1 MNFSTEAVVAL
12 IMSGGALIAAL
23 VTYLSSAKRNE
34 VSALSEII
42 SQLRRR
48 VEDLETDNEDLEN
61 WAERLCCQVR
71 EIGKEPVK
79 LIRKQKHLDGK
90 SR

>member
-1 MNFSTEAVVAL
+1 MNLSTETAVAM
-12 IMSGGALIAAL
+12 IMSGGAMLAAL
-23 VTYLSSAKRNE
+23 VTYLGSAKRNE

-42 SQLRRR
+42 CQLRKR
-48 VEDLETDNEDLEN
+48 VEDLEIDNEDLEN

-71 EIGKEPVK
+71 EKGMEPVK
-79 LIRKQKHLDGK
+79 LIRKHIRADGK